1 MVIAGAVL
9 SVGSAAANSF
19 GTAAAA
25 RARNN
30 ALAAERQRQAA
41 YDQQQAGLV
50 DASRDRYLG
59 FEGQQDAEAADLT
72 AMFQGENA
80 GAPEASTGILP
91 ASDSSITVANEN
103 TRRGEARRSTDQ
115 QGAAMARLRSF
126 GDVLGG
132 IGRLNAR
139 DAGVLQQISGFKMG
153 SNNALPYELDAAQ
166 QQGSGLR
173 LLGDVL
179 GGAGQIAV
187 GAGLQGAPAGTAST
201 VTKLSSVLPR
211 PRIPNVVRLGG

>member
-1 MVIAGAVL
+1 VP
-9 SVGSAAANSF
+9 AA
-19 GTAAAA
+19 
-25 RARNN
+25 
-30 ALAAERQRQAA
+30 L
-41 YDQQQAGLV
+41 
-50 DASRDRYLG
+50 
-59 FEGQQDAEAADLT
+59 
-72 AMFQGENA
+72 
-80 GAPEASTGILP
+80 
-91 ASDSSITVANEN
+91 
-103 TRRGEARRSTDQ
+103 
-115 QGAAMARLRSF
+115 ARLRSF
-126 GDVLGG
+126 GDVLGS

>member
-59 FEGQQDAEAADLT
+59 FEGQQDAEAADL
-72 AMFQGENA
+72 AALYQGENA

-91 ASDSSITVANEN
+91 VSDSSITIANEN
-103 TRRGEARRSTDQ
+103 VRRGEARRSTDQ
-115 QGAAMARLRSF
+115 QGAALARLRSF

-139 DAGVLQQISGFKMG
+139 DAGTLQQISGFKMG

-166 QQGSGLR
+166 QQGAGMR

-179 GGAGQIAV
+179 GGAGQIAI
-187 GAGLQGAPAGTAST
+187 GKGLQGPTTGATWGPALLKRAASGG
-201 VTKLSSVLPR
+201 P
-211 PRIPNVVRLGG
+211 VRLGG